1 MNMRILYLG
10 IAVWFVAWITWLL
23 SVYTGL
29 PDVIP
34 THFNAA
40 GEVDGHGGK
49 GSLWMLPGIALFTVL
64 ITLGLPQAAPSLIN
78 YPVKITE
85 ENRERQYALMLQFLS
100 GLTLIMMALF
110 TYISW
115 ITVRIA
121 TSGEANAD
129 LGLGV
134 WLLIAPMFLW
144 IFISIYRSWS
154 VK

>member
-1 MNMRILYLG
+1 MSMRILYLVM
-10 IAVWFVAWITWLL
+10 AVWFVAWITWLL

-29 PDVIP
+29 PDIIP

-49 GSLWMLPGIALFTVL
+49 GFLWTLPGVALFTVL
-64 ITLGLPQAAPSLIN
+64 VTLGLPQAAPSLIN
-78 YPVKITE
+78 YPIKLTE
-85 ENRERQYALMLQFLS
+85 ENRERQYRLMMQFLS
-100 GLTLIMMALF
+100 VLSLIMMALF

-121 TSGEANAD
+121 RSGEANED

-134 WLLIAPMFLW
+134 WALLVPMFGWVFVYL
-144 IFISIYRSWS
+144 YRSWS